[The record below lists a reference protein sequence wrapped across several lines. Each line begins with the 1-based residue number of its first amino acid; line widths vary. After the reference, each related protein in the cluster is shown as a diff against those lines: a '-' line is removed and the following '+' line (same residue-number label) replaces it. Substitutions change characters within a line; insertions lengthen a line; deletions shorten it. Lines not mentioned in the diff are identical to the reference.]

1 MKNFLSIPKNNTI
14 SSVAIGK
21 FDGLHLGHQSLINA
35 LLDSAL
41 SAGEI
46 GAKSSHKHCAII
58 IIDTHSSEFLTSLQD
73 RFEKI
78 AKIDSRLQAFRLDLE
93 SVRDFSGVDF
103 VAFLQN
109 ILPNLEQ
116 IIVGYDFAFGKNRLF
131 GAEDLRE
138 IFQNKHNKSKKYK
151 KREVI
156 IIQKVSQ
163 NGVPLHSSVVK
174 DLIMHGDMLVANT
187 MLGWKYKIKGNI
199 ISGQGIG
206 KKEIFPTINLQVNGY
221 ILPANGVYATRT
233 NGLDSVSFIGTRLST
248 DGNFSIETHILGDF
262 KDFVDSSNVADSAD
276 FGGVLESS
284 FEDFRG
290 FMVEDF
296 MVQDRMVEVEFIKKL
311 RENRHFDSLP
321 LLKSQITQDICNAK
335 EVLKNFAKI

>member
-1 MKNFLSIPKNNTI
+1 MI

-35 LLDSAL
+35 LLDFAL
-41 SAGEI
+41 DSNDLN
-46 GAKSSHKHCAII
+46 AKSSQKHCAII
-58 IIDTHSSEFLTSLQD
+58 IIDTHLGEFLTSLQD

-78 AKIDSRLQAFRLDLE
+78 KKIDSRLQAFRLDLE
-93 SVRDFSGVDF
+93 SVRDFSGGEFVD
-103 VAFLQN
+103 FLQN
-109 ILPNLEQ
+109 LLPNLEK

-138 IFQNKHNKSKKYK
+138 IFQHKHSKNQQNKSK

-156 IIQKVSQ
+156 IIPKVCQ
-163 NGVPLHSSVVK
+163 NGIPLHSSVVK
-174 DLIMHGDMLVANT
+174 DLIMHGDMLVANK

-248 DGNFSIETHILGDF
+248 DGKFSIETHILGDF
-262 KDFVDSSNVADSAD
+262 KDFVDFADSSGATNPAD
-276 FGGVLESS
+276 FRGVLESS
-284 FEDFRG
+284 FADFSGAVADFR
-290 FMVEDF
+290 DF
-296 MVQDRMVEVEFIKKL
+296 MVRDFMVEVEFVQKL
-311 RENRHFDSLP
+311 RENRHFDSLS

-335 EVLKNFAKI
+335 KVLKNLCKKLK